1 MKVELTQKEIDR
13 LQFDLKNYVKTLY
26 NVDRLNELSEI
37 EKEECKI
44 ELELREKF
52 SKL

>member
-13 LQFDLKNYVKTLY
+13 LYFDLKNYIKVLF
-26 NVDRLNELSEI
+26 NVDKLNELTQDQ
-37 EKEECKI
+37 KEESKI
-44 ELELREKF
+44 ELNLIEKF

>member
-13 LQFDLKNYVKTLY
+13 L
-26 NVDRLNELSEI
+26 NELSEN
-37 EKEECKI
+37 EKEECK
-44 ELELREKF
+44 LELNLIEKF